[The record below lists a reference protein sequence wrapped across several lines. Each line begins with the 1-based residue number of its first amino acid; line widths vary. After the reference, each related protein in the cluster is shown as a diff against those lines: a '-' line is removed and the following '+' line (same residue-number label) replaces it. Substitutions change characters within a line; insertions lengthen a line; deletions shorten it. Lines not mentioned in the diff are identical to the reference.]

1 MEMAQGQMLAPEK
14 QSYLS
19 RDQLIAQYLPYVKRI
34 VHRIAIHLP
43 PNVETDDL
51 INAGIIGLIEAVER
65 FDPTRDNK
73 FMTYAAFRI
82 RGAVLS
88 ELRSRDFH
96 SRSVR
101 RKLREYE
108 RVYARLEQRSGG
120 IVNDEEMAAEL
131 GLDLDEYYQI
141 KKMSSMSFLSFEEIG
156 FSSKEERDD
165 VLSYLVGGQVNDAF
179 SLTRLKEIENAIAKA
194 IEQLPEKEKMVI
206 SLYYWDELTMKE
218 IGKVLD
224 ITESRVSQIHSQAI
238 VHLRGKL
245 RKEKLI
251 GDQ

>member
-1 MEMAQGQMLAPEK
+1 MVTAQEQIKVPEK
-14 QSYLS
+14 QGYLS
-19 RDQLIAQYLPYVKRI
+19 RDQLITEYLPYVKRI

-65 FDPTRDNK
+65 FDPSRDNK
-73 FMTYAAFRI
+73 FITYAAFRI

-96 SRSVR
+96 SRSTR

-108 RVYARLEQRSGG
+108 RVSLQLEQQLGG
-120 IVNDEEMAAEL
+120 VATDEEIAEEL
-131 GLDLDEYYQI
+131 GMSLDEFYQV
-141 KKMSSMSFLSFEEIG
+141 KRMSSMSFLSFEEVGIR
-156 FSSKEERDD
+156 SREERDD
-165 VLSYLVGGQVNDAF
+165 IMSYLIGGEINDAF
-179 SLTRLKEIENAIAKA
+179 SITRLKEIENAIAAA
-194 IEQLPEKEKMVI
+194 IDQLPEKEKLVV

-238 VHLRGKL
+238 IHLRGKL

-251 GDQ
+251 GE